1 MKEIELM
8 ENERLEKLRR
18 EEEKLEAI
26 RKREEARLRKQE
38 EVTLFLFIHFFLIL
52 KIKEN
57 KIPEF

>member
-38 EVTLFLFIHFFLIL
+38 EVTLFLFIHFFFNF
-52 KIKEN
+52 EN
-57 KIPEF
+57 KRE